1 MHMGSPFRFMFSPD
15 TLCGVMN
22 DLLGADL
29 NSILELA

>member
-1 MHMGSPFRFMFSPD
+1 MHMGRPFRFVIGPD
-15 TLCGVMN
+15 KLSGVMN